1 MKRGLGD
8 TCTQISVYFRRR
20 TSSIGNLNLLIL
32 ISKYAYPLFWRKTL
46 APTSK
51 AVCYINILE
60 KIVGTKGSVALLI
73 RYADTQCTNEEHLS
87 TIYHLYI
94 SLLCSI
100 SLLPHSVSLWGKIW
114 ETSLDAVLLLCIS
127 LLEEILLDWDSNV
140 NLYAHDYILQFGS
153 KHLSRLHSTL
163 VNLVVSRVNSS

>member
-1 MKRGLGD
+1 MSSGLELD
-8 TCTQISVYFRRR
+8 IIFILDNKHACP
-20 TSSIGNLNLLIL
+20 LL
-32 ISKYAYPLFWRKTL
+32 WREML
-46 APTSK
+46 PVSSK

-140 NLYAHDYILQFGS
+140 NLYAHDYIL
-153 KHLSRLHSTL
+153 
-163 VNLVVSRVNSS
+163 